1 MGLWSNLYSQE
12 TKYDLRGTKWKVK
25 EENEI
30 YFRKLKA
37 KPKRQ
42 RTGRKK
48 NELKKGTISFIRSER
63 RNGFYFVNRNQKID
77 AKTFLETAK
86 IFKTNKSEKPI
97 ALHIDHHKQVE
108 KALKEFDKEQHEKA
122 VENQAV
128 DTRLGPQTKQALN
141 FLDACSRVPFLNDIE
156 KESIESAKKSVRLA
170 QFIELQREINRL
182 KNSTKKSKLPIT
194 KVIDI
199 LLKILKKYP
208 IDSSEKEPK
217 NNQILNPEIIISES
231 FN

>member
-1 MGLWSNLYSQE
+1 ME
-12 TKYDLRGTKWKVK
+12 LRKFK

-37 KPKRQ
+37 KSKRQ
-42 RTGRKK
+42 RVGRKK

-128 DTRLGPQTKQALN
+128 DTRLGPQTKQALS
-141 FLDACSRVPFLNDIE
+141 FLDACSRIDFLDDLE
-156 KESIESAKKSVRLA
+156 KEIIESAKKAIKLA
-170 QFIELQREINRL
+170 KFIELQREINRQ
-182 KNSTKKSKLPIT
+182 KNLAKKAKLSINQT
-194 KVIDI
+194 VDG

-208 IDSSEKEPK
+208 IDNLESTEKGSI
-217 NNQILNPEIIISES
+217 NSQVLNPEIIISES